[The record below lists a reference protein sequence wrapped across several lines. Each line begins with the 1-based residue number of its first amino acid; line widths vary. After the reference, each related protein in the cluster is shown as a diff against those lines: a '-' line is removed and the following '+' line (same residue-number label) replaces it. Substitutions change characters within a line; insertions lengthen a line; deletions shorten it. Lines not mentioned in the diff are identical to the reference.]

1 MRKLKFSSIKDMYAT
16 EDTFPNVIA
25 HFSICHSC
33 QFSKI
38 ILEKQAPIIVILI
51 RELCNV
57 MVKFKQNF

>member
-1 MRKLKFSSIKDMYAT
+1 MYAT